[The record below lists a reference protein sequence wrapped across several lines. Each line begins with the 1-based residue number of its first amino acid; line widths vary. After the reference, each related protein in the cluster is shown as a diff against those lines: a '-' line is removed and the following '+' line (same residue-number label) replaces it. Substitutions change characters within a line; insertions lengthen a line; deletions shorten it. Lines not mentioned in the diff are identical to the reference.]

1 MTQEEIRARLHPSL
15 RESFI
20 PIEADAAHLLP
31 GDVASAVRDILA
43 SRKHL
48 ADDTKQPQRTTRE
61 ETDET

>member
-20 PIEADAAHLLP
+20 PIEADIALHLP
-31 GDVASAVRDILA
+31 GDVVSAVRDILTPE
-43 SRKHL
+43 STL
-48 ADDTKQPQRTTRE
+48 ADDTKQPERTTRE